1 MAKRIKTNTELMQR
15 VIKMLPEGIGVEA
28 IESVEVDNL
37 GGVDGFNGYWV
48 YLNDGY
54 ISPEMGCHTIHEDT
68 LTELADVVGSIEV
81 WADDPD
87 LIEHKGYTTYP
98 KAEAQE
104 GETMNGTTNA
114 TKSMTYFEARETYA
128 ELFKK
133 YPEVSG
139 VFTDNEDK
147 KSIIYWCE
155 NYEKHGSRW
164 ELVDITEERINYV
177 FYYNVVDPRASRFM
191 RNLGGYER
199 TTVNYTKRG
208 YIPTECVSI
217 SPDRTAKTVRRF
229 EFI

>member
-1 MAKRIKTNTELMQR
+1 MAKNTINVTVADNTEYNEYTAMLESKGFEQIGTRLFEDVQSYVR
-15 VIKMLPEGIGVEA
+15 VT
-28 IESVEVDNL
+28 IEQN
-37 GGVDGFNGYWV
+37 
-48 YLNDGY
+48 
-54 ISPEMGCHTIHEDT
+54 
-68 LTELADVVGSIEV
+68 
-81 WADDPD
+81 
-87 LIEHKGYTTYP
+87 
-98 KAEAQE
+98 
-104 GETMNGTTNA
+104 TTNEEKEQA
-114 TKSMTYFEARETYA
+114 NMTYFEARETYA

-139 VFTDNEDK
+139 VFTDNEDEK
-147 KSIIYWCE
+147 RIMYRCE